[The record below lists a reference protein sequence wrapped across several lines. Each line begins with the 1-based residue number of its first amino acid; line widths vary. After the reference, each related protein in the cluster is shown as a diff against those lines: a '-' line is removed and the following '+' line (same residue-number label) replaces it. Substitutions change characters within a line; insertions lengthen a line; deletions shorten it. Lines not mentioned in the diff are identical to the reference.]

1 MKSLGKKSVAKKEA
15 TSEEVKEKP
24 KTGLFTSKPSA
35 KLTSIKT
42 ADPFSSS
49 KKHKTNFGYVYSAGG
64 IPCRILHGS
73 ISNKLQWSTE
83 PEALPYDPLL
93 LTCFE
98 GLQEVDHPY
107 NFVALEAIKTMLTV
121 EGSTEKTTPL
131 VSRLFPSL
139 RGALLSSNE
148 KVFLASNEALK

>member
-1 MKSLGKKSVAKKEA
+1 MKSLGSKPRTKVVA
-15 TSEEVKEKP
+15 TSEETKAKP

-73 ISNKLQWSTE
+73 ITNKLQWST
-83 PEALPYDPLL
+83 
-93 LTCFE
+93 
-98 GLQEVDHPY
+98 
-107 NFVALEAIKTMLTV
+107 
-121 EGSTEKTTPL
+121 
-131 VSRLFPSL
+131 
-139 RGALLSSNE
+139 
-148 KVFLASNEALK
+148 